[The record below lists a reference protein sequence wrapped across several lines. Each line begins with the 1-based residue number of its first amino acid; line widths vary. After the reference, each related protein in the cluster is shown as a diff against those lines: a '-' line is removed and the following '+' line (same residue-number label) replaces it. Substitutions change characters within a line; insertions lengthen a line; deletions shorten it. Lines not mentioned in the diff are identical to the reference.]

1 MPALPCLPKSALRAL
16 APLLLPLLLSVAPAG
31 AAPLAAP
38 PPVEAFFANPVLDQ
52 VRLSPKGRYLAA
64 LSGAPGR
71 RDVLAVVDL
80 QTDTI
85 KIVAGYTGF
94 DVLEFEWVNDERL
107 MYSVGDKRVGPGSQ
121 YQADGLFAVDR
132 DGSRP
137 RQLASRH
144 AEEGI
149 VATTG
154 SRLEAKLLPW
164 HTFML
169 GQRGPQDSDHAYVA
183 SVDYVRGQVQS
194 IDLLRLNT
202 VTGQFKTMPRP
213 ALVKHWLLDNAG
225 EPRLAVAADADLST
239 IHYRDPAGGE
249 WRKIA
254 TLPRYTGSL
263 DAIWPVGFG
272 GDGTLYVE
280 ANAGK
285 DTSALYPFDIASG
298 KPGKQALIEARGYDF
313 DGRLV
318 SRRGKLLGATLRT
331 DADGN
336 VWLDPAMQALQ
347 QKIDKLLPGKIN
359 MLSVPSQ
366 GESPWVLVE
375 SFSDVAPTSFVL
387 YNSQTGALNRVGGTH
402 PAIDASR
409 MGRQRPVRYKARD
422 GRDIPGLLT
431 MPAGGLAKNLPLVV
445 LVHGGP
451 YVRGSTWGWNPEA
464 QFLASRGYAVLEPEF
479 RGSLGY
485 GTAHFE
491 AGWKQW
497 GLAMQDDLADG
508 ARWAVAEGIVDP
520 GRICIAGASYG
531 GYAALMG
538 LAKDKDLYQ
547 CAVSWVGVTDI
558 NLLYNGRWNFA
569 SDLGDDFKAY
579 GMPVMI
585 GDQVKDAAQ
594 LKATSPINQA
604 AQITRPLLLAYG
616 GTDRRVPLFHGEM
629 FRDAV
634 KGHNKQV
641 EWVVYP
647 DEGHGWSQPE
657 TRFDFWKRVERFLDK
672 NIGAGAAR

>member
-1 MPALPCLPKSALRAL
+1 M
-16 APLLLPLLLSVAPAG
+16 
-31 AAPLAAP
+31 
-38 PPVEAFFANPVLDQ
+38 
-52 VRLSPKGRYLAA
+52 
-64 LSGAPGR
+64 
-71 RDVLAVVDL
+71 
-80 QTDTI
+80 
-85 KIVAGYTGF
+85 
-94 DVLEFEWVNDERL
+94 
-107 MYSVGDKRVGPGSQ
+107 
-121 YQADGLFAVDR
+121 FAVDR
-132 DGSRP
+132 DGSRA

-154 SRLEAKLLPW
+154 SRLETKLLPW

-194 IDLLRLNT
+194 VDLLRLNT
-202 VTGQFKTMPRP
+202 VTGQFKTVPRP

-225 EPRLAVAADADLST
+225 EPRLAVAADGDLLT
-239 IHYRDPAGGE
+239 LHYRDPAGGE
-249 WRKIA
+249 WRKIGSQ
-254 TLPRYTGSL
+254 PRYTASA
-263 DAIWPVGFG
+263 DTIWPVGFG
-272 GDGTLYVE
+272 ADGTLYVE
-280 ANAGK
+280 TNAGK
-285 DTSALYPFDIASG
+285 DTSALYPFDLASG

-313 DGRLV
+313 DGGLV

-366 GESPWVLVE
+366 AESPWVLVE
-375 SFSDVAPTSFVL
+375 SFSDVAPTTFVL
-387 YNSQTGALNRVGGTH
+387 YNTRSGALNRVGGTH
-402 PAIDASR
+402 PAIDASQ

-431 MPAGGLAKNLPLVV
+431 MPAGGLAKKLPLVV

-451 YVRGSTWGWNPEA
+451 YVRGSSWGWNADA

-479 RGSLGY
+479 RGSRGY
-485 GTAHFE
+485 GAAHFE

-508 ARWAVAEGIVDP
+508 ARWAIAEGIADP
-520 GRICIAGASYG
+520 ARICIAGASYG

-538 LAKDKDLYQ
+538 LAKDKDLFQ

-558 NLLYNGRWNFA
+558 NLLYNGRWNFS
-569 SDLGDDFKAY
+569 SDVGDDFKAH
-579 GMPVMI
+579 GMPVLI
-585 GDQVKDAAQ
+585 GDQVNDAAQ
-594 LKATSPINQA
+594 LKATSPITQA
-604 AQITRPLLLAYG
+604 ARITRPLLLAYG
-616 GTDRRVPLFHGEM
+616 GADRRVPLFHGEM
-629 FRDAV
+629 LRDAV
-634 KGHNKQV
+634 KAHNKEV

-657 TRFDFWKRVERFLDK
+657 TRFDFWTRVEKFLDRH
-672 NIGAGAAR
+672 IGAGAGP